1 MNLVTSEETVEKV
14 RKGRGPGKKVP
25 LACTSIRLTKEVM
38 DYFDS
43 FPDKQSRMR
52 DVLTA
57 YVRYQKIN
65 NGDLESFFD
74 QI

>member
-1 MNLVTSEETVEKV
+1 
-14 RKGRGPGKKVP
+14 VP

>member
-14 RKGRGPGKKVP
+14 RNGRGPGKKVP
-25 LACTSIRLTKEVM
+25 LVCTSIRLTKEVM
-38 DYFDS
+38 DYFDL
-43 FPDKQSRMR
+43 FPDKQSKMR

-57 YVRYQKIN
+57 YVRYQKIS
-65 NGDLESFFD
+65 NGDLQSFFD